1 MDDELFDAVVC
12 RLLLMH
18 LPDAADVLAHH
29 VLNLRPGGVIIAVD
43 YDIGGVRAHPEVELY
58 SRVAQWVKAGFE
70 HAQAN
75 PLLGI
80 RLPVLF
86 GQAGIVEVGALGL
99 QAYWP
104 PESRIGPAYAV
115 GVVRAL
121 KSAIVA
127 SGIATEEELGL
138 ETLEQRLV
146 EAVVS
151 ADAVCTPATV
161 VGAWGRRPD

>member
-1 MDDELFDAVVC
+1 
-12 RLLLMH
+12 
-18 LPDAADVLAHH
+18 
-29 VLNLRPGGVIIAVD
+29 
-43 YDIGGVRAHPEVELY
+43 
-58 SRVAQWVKAGFE
+58 VKAGFE

-86 GQAGIVEVGALGL
+86 GQAGIAEVGALGL

-138 ETLEQRLV
+138 DTLEQRLV
-146 EAVVS
+146 EAIVS
-151 ADAVCTPATV
+151 ANAVCTPATV
-161 VGAWGRRPD
+161 VGAWGRRPRLAPHVQISVPYLLQCSMDEFASRSARTIGCGSAYPRAPFPRLISGPA

>member
-1 MDDELFDAVVC
+1 M
-12 RLLLMH
+12 
-18 LPDAADVLAHH
+18 
-29 VLNLRPGGVIIAVD
+29 
-43 YDIGGVRAHPEVELY
+43 
-58 SRVAQWVKAGFE
+58 KAGFE

-80 RLPVLF
+80 CLPVLF

-127 SGIATEEELGL
+127 SGIATEEEVGL
-138 ETLEQRLV
+138 ETLEQALV